1 MNKDNLYLVNVEIT
15 RIEPIMI
22 SAVDEDDAEKLALEQ
37 FIDEEQNGDSV
48 SIKDIC
54 PVVSQSEEE
63 QDVGDISD
71 KDFM

>member
-22 SAVDEDDAEKLALEQ
+22 SAKDEDDAEKVALEQ
-37 FIDEEQNGDSV
+37 FLDEEQNGDIISV
-48 SIKDIC
+48 KDVC

-63 QDVGDISD
+63 QDIGDISD